1 MARVGQ
7 FKALGSALGG
17 YKKTL
22 YDVQSK
28 DYAKKYADVQA
39 QEKVSLYN
47 EIGGTVANII
57 GIAQEAKR
65 LKKISPLKEPGRPSV
80 GADESYGEMQPD
92 EISSEDFGF
101 LDANERQDLGIES
114 DVTGTI
120 LDTDALQM
128 RGPAFESLGSVNP
141 PPSQQMAFKGG
152 SAIGEQEYLRKSGKI
167 EERRA
172 SRARNFDE
180 NISTNKKST
189 SAQDPSKVL
198 DETKELYEQTLSSDD
213 KAFNAMNTYDS
224 PAGPNV
230 GQKTAVSDI
239 MSSTESQGFFDSSTG
254 QFVKQSGPR
263 ATVEGEKWTGGH
275 YDGKIFRDNED
286 FTRTKMGEIP
296 GLMGGRE
303 STRTGKA
310 FDVTRQYDFVDTA
323 GDTTTY
329 DVTGRSNKS
338 VRNAKNYA
346 DDLALYKGIEGRM
359 SDFPIAKPNKPSV
372 SANAYKKA
380 DTPDPITDDMAF
392 DKISDPSLGDFDM
405 SKLPSVDPVR
415 DSVLNKF
422 KKSGASDEKIEQLL
436 SEFAAVET
444 GGRNIKQ
451 SGGGPGEG
459 FFQFEGA
466 EGSNE
471 FKTALQRMKNM
482 YDPSR
487 NISGMKGAKYPKW
500 IDEALKHGSAMK
512 LSKDQQKSL
521 LLANLFMKEGS
532 DSLLQKGFGSG
543 DFSEL
548 YTDMHYAGAKGD
560 SSARAQ
566 KIQDYKNRRKDKR

>member
-22 YDVQSK
+22 ANVQSK
-28 DYAKKYADVQA
+28 DYAKKYADVRA
-39 QEKVSLYN
+39 QEQVSLYN

-57 GIAQEAKR
+57 GIAQEQKA

-80 GADESYGEMQPD
+80 GVDKSYGEMQPD
-92 EISSEDFGF
+92 EISSKDFDF
-101 LDANERQDLGIES
+101 LDSNERQDLGIES
-114 DVTGTI
+114 DVTGTT
-120 LDTDALQM
+120 LDTEALQM
-128 RGPAFESLGSVNP
+128 RGPAFESLGKLDP
-141 PPSQQMAFKGG
+141 PPSEMMPRGG
-152 SAIGEQEYLRKSGKI
+152 VMSAENEYQPTSRK
-167 EERRA
+167 
-172 SRARNFDE
+172 NFDE
-180 NISTNKKST
+180 NIPTNKKT
-189 SAQDPSKVL
+189 SQDPFKVL

-213 KAFNAMNTYDS
+213 KAFNAMNTYETGI
-224 PAGPNV
+224 GPNV
-230 GQKTAVSDI
+230 GQKAGVSDI
-239 MSSTESQGFFDSSTG
+239 MKATESQGFFDSSTG
-254 QFVKQSGPR
+254 QFVKEASPSR
-263 ATVEGEKWTGGH
+263 TATGEAFAGGH
-275 YDGKIFRDNED
+275 SGGKVYRENED
-286 FTRTKMGEIP
+286 FTRTQMGEIP
-296 GLMGGRE
+296 GLFGGRK
-303 STRTGKA
+303 STRTGRG

-329 DVTGRSNKS
+329 NVTGKSNKS
-338 VRNAKNYA
+338 VRSAESRA
-346 DDLALYKGIEGRM
+346 DRSVLSAAVQGRM
-359 SDFPIAKPNKPSV
+359 SDFPIAKPDKPSV

-405 SKLPSVDPVR
+405 SNLPSVDPVR

-422 KKSGASDEKIEQLL
+422 KKFGASDEKIEQLL

-466 EGSNE
+466 KGSNE

-487 NISGMKGAKYPKW
+487 KISGMEGAKYPKW

-512 LSKDQQKSL
+512 LTKDQQKSL

-566 KIQDYKNRRKDKR
+566 KIQDYKNRRKDIK